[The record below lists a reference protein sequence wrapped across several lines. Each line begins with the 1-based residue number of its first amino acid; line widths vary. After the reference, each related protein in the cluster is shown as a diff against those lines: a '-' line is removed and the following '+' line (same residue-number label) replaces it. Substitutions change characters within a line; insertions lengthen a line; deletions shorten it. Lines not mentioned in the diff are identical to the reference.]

1 MDFEKIVKNKYFQ
14 YFIYALFFIIVYLF
28 FIRKVVIERFE
39 SNDSTSG
46 DETLVA
52 IQDADGISNDL
63 KNNTEK
69 MKDAINLS
77 KYRSNLEDL
86 IINLE
91 DWTNAK
97 AASYLPTLAKKLNET
112 TNEAQAIKIMQ
123 NFNAFYTF
131 PKELNNMMAYVD
143 KQ

>member
-46 DETLVA
+46 NETLVA

>member
-1 MDFEKIVKNKYFQ
+1 MDLEKIVKNKYFQ

-28 FIRKVVIERFE
+28 FIRKVVIEKFE

-52 IQDADGISNDL
+52 IQDADGISEDL

-112 TNEAQAIKIMQ
+112 TNEGQAIKIMQ

-131 PKELNNMMAYVD
+131 PKVLNDMMTYVD

>member
-1 MDFEKIVKNKYFQ
+1 MDFEKLLKNKYFQ
-14 YFIYALFFIIVYLF
+14 YFLYALFFALLYFGI
-28 FIRKVVIERFE
+28 IRKKVFE
-39 SNDSTSG
+39 NFDSNDSGSG

-52 IQDADGISNDL
+52 IQDADGISDDL

-131 PKELNNMMAYVD
+131 PKVLNDMMTYVD